1 MGAGIRPRPRGG
13 PVMAARAF
21 PTSAQVSIWFNIKE
35 TVQVSCG
42 HLAWAVQP
50 PLASAVLA
58 TRSLLFLTPAH
69 CPQLPLMAQGHPHSC
84 PGAEGQTVSAAGD
97 LLQSPCVPPVLSQV
111 PLPWK
116 RPPLQTQP
124 GTSPV
129 PLHRNSLMPA
139 SSTGLAPVPVLAPLY
154 PCCGGSSLLWKTHK
168 SRGGSPQALSG
179 EPPAHMVGLARVKDA
194 EQDLECASACKELS
208 LSFS

>member
-1 MGAGIRPRPRGG
+1 MEGRTSCHLSAHLGSLAQSFPMAPCPPHSALLSLEKHLHCGIQQRETTMGAGIWPRPRGG
-13 PVMAARAF
+13 PVMAARAL

-50 PLASAVLA
+50 PPASAVLA

-111 PLPWK
+111 PLP
-116 RPPLQTQP
+116 
-124 GTSPV
+124 
-129 PLHRNSLMPA
+129 
-139 SSTGLAPVPVLAPLY
+139 
-154 PCCGGSSLLWKTHK
+154 
-168 SRGGSPQALSG
+168 
-179 EPPAHMVGLARVKDA
+179 
-194 EQDLECASACKELS
+194 
-208 LSFS
+208 